1 MGRRFGPFDAD
12 RHRAHPVKPG
22 DPNVLLLE
30 TVAGQLGDGLR
41 EALVFVGG
49 AVVGLLITDP
59 AAPSVRP
66 TEDVD
71 LIVQTL
77 ALSDYRAVEQ
87 RLSERGFTHDLSA
100 DAPICR
106 WRIGSVA
113 VDVMPTLESVLGFAN
128 RWYPLAIAS
137 AQRVT
142 LPSATPI
149 RRISAPA
156 FIATKLEAFDG
167 RGQRDH
173 LFSHDL
179 GDVISV
185 VDGRETLLP
194 ECRSAPDELKTYLAR
209 RWTDLLNTPSFIEA
223 LPGHLPGD
231 SASQQRLPDLLEKLR
246 ELACLR

>member
-1 MGRRFGPFDAD
+1 M
-12 RHRAHPVKPG
+12 KPG

-30 TVAGQLGDGLR
+30 TVAQHLGDDLR

-49 AVVGLLITDP
+49 AVVGLLVTDP

-77 ALSDYRAVEQ
+77 ALADYRAVE
-87 RLSERGFTHDLSA
+87 RSLLERGFTHDLSA

-106 WRIGSVA
+106 WRIGPVA

-128 RWYPLAIAS
+128 RWYPLAIDS
-137 AQRVT
+137 AERVD
-142 LPSATPI
+142 LPSRTPI
-149 RRISAPA
+149 RLISAPA

-179 GDVISV
+179 GDAISV
-185 VDGRETLLP
+185 IDGRDVLLS
-194 ECRSAPDELKTYLAR
+194 ECHQAPGELKAYLSR
-209 RWTDLLNTPSFIEA
+209 RWTDLLNTPAFLEA

-231 SASQQRLPDLLEKLR
+231 SASQQRLPDLLDKLGG
-246 ELACLR
+246 LARLA